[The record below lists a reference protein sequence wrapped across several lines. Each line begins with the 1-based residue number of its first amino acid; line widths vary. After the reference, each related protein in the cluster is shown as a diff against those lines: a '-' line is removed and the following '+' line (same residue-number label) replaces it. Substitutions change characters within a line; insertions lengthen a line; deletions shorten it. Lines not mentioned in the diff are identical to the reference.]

1 MEFDEI
7 EKFAKIHGYQ
17 TAKIGGISKWHGFD
31 VYEPIYDL
39 DKEKVCIGLPYVIL
53 VKGND
58 IRMSNV
64 KESFAYLDDFI
75 GTSNNE

>member
-17 TAKIGGISKWHGFD
+17 TAKIGSIPKWHGFD

-39 DKEKVCIGLPYVIL
+39 DKENVCIGLP
-53 VKGND
+53 
-58 IRMSNV
+58 
-64 KESFAYLDDFI
+64 
-75 GTSNNE
+75 